1 MQHRPTDTRLLCNSS
16 GTSAFET
23 VLMKNFFGSTAE
35 NNFTG
40 MFINPNV
47 IEPVQI
53 ECILLEFY
61 DTKL

>member
-1 MQHRPTDTRLLCNSS
+1 MQHRHTDTRLLCNSS

-47 IEPVQI
+47 IEPVQS
-53 ECILLEFY
+53 ERMLFY
-61 DTKL
+61 F